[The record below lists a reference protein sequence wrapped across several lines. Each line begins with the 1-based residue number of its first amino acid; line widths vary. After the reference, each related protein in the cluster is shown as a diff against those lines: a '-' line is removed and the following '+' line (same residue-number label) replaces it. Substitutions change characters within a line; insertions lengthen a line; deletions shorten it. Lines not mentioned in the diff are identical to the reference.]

1 MSTQRITEY
10 YGTKRIHAW
19 LQIKDDKPGYGVSY
33 EDGYISWSPKAVFE
47 KAYQPL
53 TSLSFG
59 HAVEVLKAGGKVT
72 RPPFVEEGA
81 WIELSAD
88 DDGPRFIIRTKAAV
102 RNRNWVPFPSAIL
115 ANDWTVVE

>member
-1 MSTQRITEY
+1 MSTKLVAY
-10 YGTKRIHAW
+10 FGTKKVHAW
-19 LQIKDDKPGYGVSY
+19 PQTKDDKPGYGVLY
-33 EDGYISWSPKAVFE
+33 EDGYVSWSPKSTFE

-53 TSLSFG
+53 TAMSFG
-59 HAVEVLKAGGKVT
+59 HAIEVLKAGGKVT
-72 RPPFVEEGA
+72 RLLFLEEGA